1 MTISQCIAPDGV
13 VVGLD
18 VSGKQELLRA
28 LADEA
33 SRRAGLSADTVLAAL
48 KKREALGSTG
58 IGAGIALPHAPVDG
72 VDKSFCLFAK
82 LAKPIDFEA
91 IDDDPVDL
99 VCVVLTPPGGSQG
112 NLTLLS
118 RIARQLRQIDI
129 VAKIRRAKTADEI
142 LTALKENG
150 TPEAEAS

>member
-18 VSGKQELLRA
+18 VSSKQELLRA

-142 LTALKENG
+142 LAALKENG
-150 TPEAEAS
+150 APEAEAS

>member
-18 VSGKQELLRA
+18 VSSKQELLRA

-142 LTALKENG
+142 LAALKGNG